1 MFKISRCKKFYEKVQ
16 ICMSKIKGT
25 DVELFQRLCD
35 EYASNLRFNT
45 EGCYEERIGWIL
57 PYIENVRDI
66 VVNIKYLKQACRDVR
81 YIKILVI
88 NYIYTDDLKN
98 DDIDFSCLSIVKYLD
113 NLSIK
118 GSANSFQQLYLFH
131 SMLYDIIKHT
141 KQISKISFDNIYVE
155 RGKCSIKSKDL
166 SENIKKLS
174 HIKEW
179 HLQNVVADNK
189 IFDLP
194 DEVKVLECRHTDCIS
209 FQNYKFTELEKLV
222 LEYVKFENSYFKFE
236 NLKILEITGQL
247 RGDGIDGNS
256 SHRSL

>member
-1 MFKISRCKKFYEKVQ
+1 
-16 ICMSKIKGT
+16 MSKIKGT

-98 DDIDFSCLSIVKYLD
+98 GDIDFSCLSIVKYLD

-131 SMLYDIIKHT
+131 FMLYDIIKHT

-209 FQNYKFTELEKLV
+209 FKNYKFTELEKLV